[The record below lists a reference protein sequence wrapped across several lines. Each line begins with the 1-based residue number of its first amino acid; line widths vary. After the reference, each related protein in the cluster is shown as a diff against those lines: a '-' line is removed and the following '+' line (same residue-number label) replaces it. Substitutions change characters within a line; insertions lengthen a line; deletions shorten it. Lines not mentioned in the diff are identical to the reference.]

1 MFDDLPFKSYLEY
14 HLIQVGSID
23 ITIGAIVIVL
33 VAIVLTKCFLWL
45 LRYLIFKDSKFLS
58 MDRGSLNSIFKIIS
72 YLIWVISFTLTLEA
86 IGISV
91 SVLIAGSAALMV
103 GVGLGLQQTF
113 NDIVSGIILLTE
125 RTIKRY
131 DVLEVDGNVVRIQE
145 IGLRTSKAVD
155 RDGISIIIPNSL
167 ITTNKVV
174 NWSHQTLNTQFKVN
188 VGVAYGSDVDLVM
201 QLTNEAAKAHPA
213 ITAPDLVF
221 TRFIDFGSS
230 SLDFKVYFTCDKIFE
245 IEGIKSDIRVAILKN
260 FTEHNIQIPFPQ
272 MDLHVKNLPPA

>member
-1 MFDDLPFKSYLEY
+1 MLDKLPFQSYLEF
-14 HLIQVGSID
+14 HLLKVGSLD
-23 ITIGAIVIVL
+23 ITVGAIVIVL
-33 VAIVLTKCFLWL
+33 VAIILTKCFLWL
-45 LRYLIFKDSKFLS
+45 LRYLIFKDSKLLS
-58 MDRGSLNSIFKIIS
+58 MDRGSLNSIFKIMS
-72 YLIWVISFTLTLEA
+72 YLVWVISFTLTLEA

-131 DVLEVDGNVVRIQE
+131 DVLEVDGNVVKIQE

-201 QLTNEAAKAHPA
+201 QLTNEAAKTHPA

-221 TRFIDFGSS
+221 TRFIDFGAS

-245 IEGIKSDIRVAILKN
+245 IEGIKSDIRVAILKKFN
-260 FTEHNIQIPFPQ
+260 EHDVQIPFPQ
-272 MDLHVKNLPPA
+272 MDLHVKNLPQS